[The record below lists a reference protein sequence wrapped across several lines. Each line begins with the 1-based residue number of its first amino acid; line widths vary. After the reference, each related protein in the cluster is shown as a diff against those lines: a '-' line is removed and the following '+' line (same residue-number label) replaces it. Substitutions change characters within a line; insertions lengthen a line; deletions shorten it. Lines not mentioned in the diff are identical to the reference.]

1 VTSTPIGPGAFVA
14 VVGAS
19 GVGKDALITYAHDR
33 TPDTVRYPRRT
44 VTRPSGPGEDH
55 DPLEPDAFAAA
66 ARAGAF
72 AVHWHA
78 HGLDYGIPAQVDD
91 DVRAGRTVVV
101 NVSRGVLEELAE
113 RYDRLV
119 VVRVTVPDEVRAERL
134 RSRRRE
140 SGDAV
145 TARLQRPD
153 PAPDHQ
159 VDVEIRNDGPLEVG
173 GEALLATVLRAQA
186 GARSTASGQAR

>member
-1 VTSTPIGPGAFVA
+1 VTHTPIGPGAFVA

-19 GVGKDALITYAHDR
+19 GVGKDALIAYAHAR
-33 TPDTVRYPRRT
+33 TSDTVRYPRRT

-55 DPLEPDAFAAA
+55 DPLDPDAFAAA

-72 AVHWHA
+72 AVLWHA
-78 HGLDYGIPAQVDD
+78 HGLDYGIPAHVDD
-91 DVRAGRTVVV
+91 EVRAGMTVVA

-119 VVRVTVPDEVRAERL
+119 VVRVTVPDAVRAERL
-134 RSRRRE
+134 RTRRRE

-145 TARLQRPD
+145 TARLERPD

-159 VDVEIRNDGPLEVG
+159 VDVEIPNDGPLEIG
-173 GEALLATVLRAQA
+173 GEALLATVVRAAA
-186 GARSTASGQAR
+186 GARSTASGRRR

>member
-1 VTSTPIGPGAFVA
+1 MTPTPIGPGAFVA

-55 DPLEPDAFAAA
+55 DPLDPDAFATA
-66 ARAGAF
+66 ARTGAF

-78 HGLDYGIPAQVDD
+78 HGLDYGIPAQVDA
-91 DVRAGRTVVV
+91 DVRAGMTVVA
-101 NVSRGVLEELAE
+101 NVSRGVLGVLAE
-113 RYDRLV
+113 RYARLV
-119 VVRVTVPDEVRAERL
+119 VVCVTVPDAVRAERL
-134 RSRRRE
+134 LARRRE
-140 SGDAV
+140 SSDAV
-145 TARLQRPD
+145 TARLERPD

-173 GEALLATVLRAQA
+173 GEAMLAAVLRAHA
-186 GARSTASGQAR
+186 GARSTASGGSR